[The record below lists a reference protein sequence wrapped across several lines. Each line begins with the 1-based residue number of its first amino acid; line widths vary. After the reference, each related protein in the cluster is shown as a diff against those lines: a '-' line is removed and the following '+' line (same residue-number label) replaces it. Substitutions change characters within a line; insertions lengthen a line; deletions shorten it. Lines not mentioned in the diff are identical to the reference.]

1 MQPCLQ
7 AAFDKLE
14 RDLNEQRGRL
24 GTQQQQR
31 RGGEHGAAPSTD
43 QQQQQQ
49 QQGIQQQRGKPA
61 AAPQTKTDKLR
72 AYVEGSKG
80 PGGAVQVEETSR
92 AISLGGCTC

>member
-1 MQPCLQ
+1 VQPCLQ
-7 AAFDKLE
+7 AAFDELE
-14 RDLNEQRGRL
+14 RDLNEQRGRP
-24 GTQQQQR
+24 GTQQQR
-31 RGGEHGAAPSTD
+31 RGGEHAAAPSAAQ

-61 AAPQTKTDKLR
+61 AAPQTKTEKLR

-92 AISLGGCTC
+92 PV